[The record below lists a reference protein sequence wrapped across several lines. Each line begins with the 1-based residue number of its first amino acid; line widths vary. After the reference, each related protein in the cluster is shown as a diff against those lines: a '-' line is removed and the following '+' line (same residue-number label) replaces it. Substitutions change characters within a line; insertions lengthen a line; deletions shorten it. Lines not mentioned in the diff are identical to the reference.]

1 MKNCFL
7 KKSLQNK
14 RCKDFHNWVQ
24 SVKQFQTNIS
34 TNKSTKYKRTRQKS
48 QECIWNCQ
56 GGKIQGTLHNQ
67 KKEKIKL

>member
-48 QECIWNCQ
+48 QECIE
-56 GGKIQGTLHNQ
+56 TV
-67 KKEKIKL
+67 KEAKVKVLFIIKRKRK